1 MIGIV
6 DYGVGN
12 LASIRNMLRRIG
24 VESVIS
30 GDRNQLDSAASLIL
44 PGVGSF
50 DTGIAN
56 LRASRLWDFLNEVV
70 LQQRIPILG
79 ICLGVQLMTEGSDEG
94 RLPGLGWIPGRT
106 VAFDRTRLRT
116 EDKIPNMGWRDISV
130 VRPDPLCEGLPAESR
145 FYHVHSFHLQCT
157 SPEDVI
163 ISSHHGYPIP
173 VGVQRGNVRG
183 VQFHPE
189 KSHKFGM
196 KLLENFAKET
206 RSGG

>member
-1 MIGIV
+1 MIGVV

-12 LASIRNMLRRIG
+12 LASIGSMLKRLG
-24 VESVIS
+24 FESVIT
-30 GDRNQLDSAASLIL
+30 GDRNQLGSATSLIL

-56 LRASRLWDFLNEVV
+56 LRATGLWEFLNEYV
-70 LQQRIPILG
+70 LRRHVPILG

-106 VAFDRTRLRT
+106 TAFDRSRLRP

-130 VRPDPLCEGLPAESR
+130 VRPDPLCDGLPAESR
-145 FYHVHSFHLQCT
+145 FYHVHSYHLQCT
-157 SPEDVI
+157 CPEDII
-163 ISSHHGYPIP
+163 ISSHHGYQIT
-173 VGVQRGNVRG
+173 VGVQRGNIRG

-189 KSHKFGM
+189 KSHRFGM
-196 KLLENFAKET
+196 KLLENFARLSKT
-206 RSGG
+206 VR